1 MIRDIMLV
9 TINAAYYYYRF
20 NYFIA
25 SRIPAARPEG
35 ALFAVPG
42 FLSLCVRKLHYPAEE
57 EDDECLSI
65 LPDRMTVCLSIW
77 EDLVKKGVYQ
87 NWYHTAPGGVD
98 LAHHNPPGSA
108 PFALARAKVHRGGIE
123 LCQG

>member
-1 MIRDIMLV
+1 MISIG
-9 TINAAYYYYRF
+9 TANINTDV
-20 NYFIA
+20 NISTGINIIA

-35 ALFAVPG
+35 SLFVVPG

-57 EDDECLSI
+57 EDECLSI

-87 NWYHTAPGGVD
+87 NWYHPDLVGRVCIRTWYHSPGV
-98 LAHHNPPGSA
+98 L
-108 PFALARAKVHRGGIE
+108 
-123 LCQG
+123 Q

>member
-1 MIRDIMLV
+1 MGIDCGNC
-9 TINAAYYYYRF
+9 INI
-20 NYFIA
+20 IA

-35 ALFAVPG
+35 SLFAVPG

-77 EDLVKKGVYQ
+77 DDLVKKGVHQ
-87 NWYHTAPGGVD
+87 GWYHPESLMVCLRIGMT
-98 LAHHNPPGSA
+98 L
-108 PFALARAKVHRGGIE
+108 
-123 LCQG
+123 